1 MASRVRR
8 QRSLRPEAGRRA
20 LARGPRRRGER
31 RARGV
36 QGRGRPRGAGRRPPR
51 PPRRPGA
58 GAAGPPGARRAAAG
72 GPCRRRQAG
81 QRRAAG
87 GDRRLHRPAGRAGG
101 RARHPRARRGTG
113 RRHAAV
119 GPPATRRP
127 APAHHADRPDRRHL
141 RRYGIRGRRRARAR
155 SGVAELRRAQH
166 RPRPPGAHDDG
177 HLLRRARGLRAGA
190 PHAHQPRAGTDD
202 ALAHAADLRRRPG
215 PRLPH
220 RRAGRDAH
228 PRLPPGR
235 GAGRRPRPDDGA
247 PARHARPPGP
257 DPVRRRGAHPLA
269 AVVLPLHR
277 AVGRV
282 RRVVPRAPRRPALG
296 RVGWLRHGQPACAD
310 RQRHRPGGVL
320 RVRLRHGHRARPD
333 VPLGH
338 QRHARHGRGRRPVHE
353 GLWSGAVRVPVGW
366 LAQYVDV
373 PAGTTVEDLDT
384 AFVRLGLE
392 VEEIHRPEPVTGP
405 LVIGRVLGIEE
416 LTGFKKPIRYCQV
429 DVGEAGPRGIVCGA
443 RNFAVGDAVIVA
455 LPGAVLPGGFEITA
469 RTTYDRVSDGM
480 ICSVRELGVGD
491 DHAGIL
497 VLGSG
502 REGVPRPGTPA
513 GPVVGLD
520 DVVIELAVTPDRGYC
535 LAMRGIAREM
545 GTGLA
550 APWRDPGAVP
560 PPAWSG
566 EPAWEVTVA
575 DPERCDRFSM
585 IAMEGLDPTAPSP
598 WWMRRRLAQ
607 AAVRSISLAVDVT
620 NYVMLELGQPMHA
633 FDRDAVTGPIT
644 VRLAREGEKLTTLD
658 GAKRVL
664 TGDDL
669 LITDETGPIG
679 LAAVMGGENTEIGD
693 GSTAVLLEAAHW
705 EPTGV
710 SRTARRHRLPS
721 EAAKRFERGTDPE
734 MTVAALARAA
744 GLLAE
749 HGGARVVG
757 GLVDVDTRRPRP
769 AIPLDAGLPG
779 RVAGI
784 DYDPRRVVELLDAV
798 GCRMTADGEVLDVVP
813 PSWRPDLALPADL
826 VEEVVRLAGFDD
838 IPSVLPTAPP
848 GRGLTEIQRRR
859 RSIGRALADAG
870 YVEAPAYPFV
880 GTAALDALGLDGDD
894 PRRAVVVVRN
904 PLSEEEPAL
913 RTTLLPGL
921 LATLAR
927 NLARGQRDVALFE
940 HGAVFLGGVRG
951 AAPVPGIERRPD
963 DETLAAILGAVPE
976 QPWHVAAA
984 LAGNREPR
992 GWWGPG
998 RPAVWADAVQA
1009 ARLVAAAAGVE
1020 LTVRAGELAPWHP
1033 GRCAELLVGDGAGA
1047 RVVGHAGELHPRV
1060 CAALELP
1067 PRTSVMELD
1076 VDALP
1081 AAGVPVGP
1089 HVSTFPPVL
1098 LDLALVVADDV
1109 PAAEVEASV
1118 RSGAGELL
1126 EDLRLFDVY
1135 TGTPIPA
1142 GHRSLA
1148 YALTLRAPDRTL
1160 TGEEATAVR
1169 DAAVAAAAER
1179 TGARLRA

>member
-1 MASRVRR
+1 MAARARR

-101 RARHPRARRGTG
+101 RARRPRAGRGTG

-119 GPPATRRP
+119 GPPAAGRPAPPPHPRRP
-127 APAHHADRPDRRHL
+127 ARRHPADRPDRRHL

-155 SGVAELRRAQH
+155 GGVAELRRAQH

-257 DPVRRRGAHPLA
+257 DPVRRGGPHPLA

-296 RVGWLRHGQPACAD
+296 RVGWLRHGQPARAD

-366 LAQYVDV
+366 LAEYVDI

-405 LVIGRVLGIEE
+405 LVVGKVLEIEE
-416 LTGFKKPIRYCQV
+416 LTGFKKPIRFTQV
-429 DVGEAGPRGIVCGA
+429 DVGEDGPRGIVCGA
-443 RNFAVGDAVIVA
+443 RNFTVGDTVVVA
-455 LPGAVLPGGFEITA
+455 LPGAVLPGGFEIA
-469 RTTYDRVSDGM
+469 SRKTYDRISDGM
-480 ICSVRELGVGD
+480 ICSVRELGIGD
-491 DHAGIL
+491 DHTGIL
-497 VLGSG
+497 VLGG
-502 REGVPRPGTPA
+502 DGADVPPPGTPA
-513 GPVVGLD
+513 ASLAGLD

-535 LAMRGIAREM
+535 LAMRGIAREI

-550 APWRDPGAVP
+550 APWRDPGALT

-566 EPAWEVTVA
+566 EPAWKVTVA

-585 IAMEGLDPTAPSP
+585 IALEGLDPTAPTP
-598 WWMRRRLAQ
+598 WWMRRRLAP
-607 AAVRSISLAVDVT
+607 AAVRRIPLAVDVT

-633 FDRDAVTGPIT
+633 FDRDAVSGPIT
-644 VRLAREGEKLTTLD
+644 VRLARAGEKLQTLD
-658 GAKRVL
+658 GATRTL
-664 TGDDL
+664 TDDDL
-669 LITDETGPIG
+669 LITDDSGPIG
-679 LAAVMGGENTEIGD
+679 LAAVMGGATTES
-693 GSTAVLLEAAHW
+693 GSGTSSVLLEAAHW
-705 EPTGV
+705 EPPGV
-710 SRTARRHRLPS
+710 ARTARRHRLPS
-721 EAAKRFERGTDPE
+721 EAAKRFERGVDPE
-734 MTVAALARAA
+734 MTVVALARAA
-744 GLLAE
+744 ELLAE
-749 HGGARVVG
+749 YGGARVAG
-757 GLVDVDTRRPRP
+757 GLVDLDTRGPRP
-769 AIPLDAGLPG
+769 AIALDVTKPVA
-779 RVAGI
+779 VAGVPYTPSQGI
-784 DYDPRRVVELLDAV
+784 ELLGAV
-798 GCRMTADGEVLDVVP
+798 GCSGEPDGEVLTVTP
-813 PSWRPDLALPADL
+813 PSWRPDLTDPADL
-826 VEEVVRLAGFDD
+826 VEEVVRLAGYDAV
-838 IPSVLPTAPP
+838 PSVLPTAPP
-848 GRGLTEIQRRR
+848 GRGLTDVQRRR
-859 RSIGRALADAG
+859 RAIGRALAEFG
-870 YVEAPAYPFV
+870 YVEAPSYPF
-880 GTAALDALGLDGDD
+880 
-894 PRRAVVVVRN
+894 
-904 PLSEEEPAL
+904 
-913 RTTLLPGL
+913 
-921 LATLAR
+921 
-927 NLARGQRDVALFE
+927 
-940 HGAVFLGGVRG
+940 
-951 AAPVPGIERRPD
+951 
-963 DETLAAILGAVPE
+963 
-976 QPWHVAAA
+976 
-984 LAGNREPR
+984 
-992 GWWGPG
+992 
-998 RPAVWADAVQA
+998 
-1009 ARLVAAAAGVE
+1009 
-1020 LTVRAGELAPWHP
+1020 
-1033 GRCAELLVGDGAGA
+1033 
-1047 RVVGHAGELHPRV
+1047 
-1060 CAALELP
+1060 
-1067 PRTSVMELD
+1067 
-1076 VDALP
+1076 
-1081 AAGVPVGP
+1081 
-1089 HVSTFPPVL
+1089 
-1098 LDLALVVADDV
+1098 
-1109 PAAEVEASV
+1109 
-1118 RSGAGELL
+1118 
-1126 EDLRLFDVY
+1126 
-1135 TGTPIPA
+1135 
-1142 GHRSLA
+1142 
-1148 YALTLRAPDRTL
+1148 
-1160 TGEEATAVR
+1160 
-1169 DAAVAAAAER
+1169 
-1179 TGARLRA
+1179 